1 MTIGVISVSSRANAA
16 SRQVAGHLAGR
27 LESRDIDVELVDLYQ
42 LGLPLFG
49 QELSDQQK
57 ANLDS
62 TRQQLQQV
70 AGVVVVIPEWNGAAA
85 PGWSNLML
93 YIGDDLAHKPAM
105 LVGVSAG
112 RGGAYPLLGVRSAGY
127 KNSRYVVI
135 PESLI
140 VSYCGEVFGSDG
152 SLTAHPA
159 AEILGARADYALGV
173 LLAYAR
179 SLEAVR
185 QGTAIDHD
193 KYPSGV

>member
-1 MTIGVISVSSRANAA
+1 MTIGAISVSSRANAA
-16 SRQVAGHLAGR
+16 SRQVADHLAGR
-27 LESRDIDVELVDLYQ
+27 LEFRDINVELVDLYQ
-42 LGLPLFG
+42 LGVPLFG
-49 QELSDQQK
+49 QDLSDQQK
-57 ANLDS
+57 ADLDS
-62 TRQQLQQV
+62 VRQQLQQV
-70 AGVVVVIPEWNGAAA
+70 AGVVVVVPEWNGAAA

-140 VSYCGEVFGSDG
+140 VSYCGEVFGPDG
-152 SLTAHPA
+152 SLTDHSA

-173 LLAYAR
+173 LLAYAQ

-185 QGTAIDHD
+185 QGAAIDHD
-193 KYPSGV
+193 KYPSGI